1 MQILTITENNMEIG
15 YVGLGGMGHA
25 MASNLISKGH
35 TLRVWN
41 RSPGKAAD
49 LVAQGATLVEHP
61 GQAAAGDG
69 VVFTMVAD
77 DAALEQV
84 VGGPDGIAAKLG
96 PGGIHVSMSTV
107 SPETTQRIAA
117 LHAERGAAFVAAPVF
132 GRPTAAAAAMLFI
145 LVAGEAGAR
154 DKIMPLLETMGQ
166 RVFPLGDDPVAA
178 SIVKLSGNFMIMGVI
193 EAMAEAATLCEKYG
207 VERSAMMD
215 VMTQSIFATPLYVNY
230 GKLIAQHDYANPG
243 FKLSL
248 GFKDADLV
256 MAAARKAHVPM
267 PLASMMHDR
276 FLSALAKD
284 RGELDWTAAALN
296 VSEDAGLRS

>member
-1 MQILTITENNMEIG
+1 MQILTNTENNMEIG

-61 GQAAAGDG
+61 GQAVASDG
-69 VVFTMVAD
+69 IVFTMVAD

-84 VGGPDGIAAKLG
+84 VGGPDGIAARLG

-154 DKIMPLLETMGQ
+154 DKVLPLLETMGQ

-230 GKLIAQHDYANPG
+230 GKLIAQHDYASPG

-248 GFKDADLV
+248 GFKDANLV

-276 FLSALAKD
+276 VLSALAKD

>member
-1 MQILTITENNMEIG
+1 MHILTITENNMEIG

-35 TLRVWN
+35 LLRVWN

-84 VGGPDGIAAKLG
+84 VGGPDGIAARLG

-117 LHAERGAAFVAAPVF
+117 LHAERGASFIAAPVF

-193 EAMAEAATLCEKYG
+193 EAMAEAATLCKKYG

-248 GFKDADLV
+248 GFKDANLV

>member
-49 LVAQGATLVEHP
+49 LVAKGATLVEHP
-61 GQAAAGDG
+61 GQAVAGDG

-154 DKIMPLLETMGQ
+154 DKVLPLLETMGQ

-193 EAMAEAATLCEKYG
+193 EAMAEAAALCEKYG

-248 GFKDADLV
+248 GFKDANLV

>member
-248 GFKDADLV
+248 GFKDANLV

>member
-1 MQILTITENNMEIG
+1 MQIG

-25 MASNLISKGH
+25 MASNLIEKGH

-41 RSPGKAAD
+41 RSPAKAAD
-49 LVAQGATLVEHP
+49 LVAKGATLVDHP
-61 GQAAAGDG
+61 GQAVASDG
-69 VVFTMVAD
+69 IVFTMVAD
-77 DAALEQV
+77 DAALDQV
-84 VGGPDGIAAKLG
+84 TGGPDGIAAKLG

-107 SPETTQRIAA
+107 SPETTRRLAA
-117 LHAERGAAFVAAPVF
+117 LHAERGAAFIAAPVF

-145 LVAGEAGAR
+145 LCAGAEATR
-154 DKIMPLLETMGQ
+154 AKVIPLLETMGQ

-178 SIVKLSGNFMIMGVI
+178 SIVKLGGNFMIMGVI

-207 VERSAMMD
+207 VARKDMID
-215 VMTQSIFATPLYVNY
+215 VMTQSIFATPLHVNY
-230 GKLIAQHDYANPG
+230 GKLIAAHDYANPG

-248 GFKDADLV
+248 GFKDANLV
-256 MAAARKAHVPM
+256 LAAADRARVPM

-276 FLSALAKD
+276 FLAAMAKE

-296 VSEDAGLRS
+296 VAEDAGLR

>member
-1 MQILTITENNMEIG
+1 MQLLTIKETRMDIG

-25 MASNLISKGH
+25 MASNLIDKGH
-35 TLRVWN
+35 ALRVWN

-61 GQAAAGDG
+61 GQAVASDG
-69 VVFTMVAD
+69 IVFTMVAD

-84 VGGPDGIAAKLG
+84 VGGPDGIAATLG

-107 SPETTQRIAA
+107 SPETTKRLAA
-117 LHAERGAAFVAAPVF
+117 LHAERGAAFIAAPVF
-132 GRPTAAAAAMLFI
+132 GRPVAAASAMLFI
-145 LVAGEAGAR
+145 LCAGADAAR
-154 DKIMPLLETMGQ
+154 ERVLPLLATMGQ
-166 RVFPLGDDPVAA
+166 RVFELGIDPVSA
-178 SIVKLSGNFMIMGVI
+178 SIVKLGGNFMIMGVI

-207 VERSAMMD
+207 VPRTAMMD

-230 GKLIAQHDYANPG
+230 GNLIAQHNYTNPG

-248 GFKDADLV
+248 GLKDAKLV
-256 MAAARKAHVPM
+256 LGAASNARVPM

-296 VSEDAGLRS
+296 VSEEAGMGD

>member
-1 MQILTITENNMEIG
+1 
-15 YVGLGGMGHA
+15 
-25 MASNLISKGH
+25 
-35 TLRVWN
+35 
-41 RSPGKAAD
+41 
-49 LVAQGATLVEHP
+49 
-61 GQAAAGDG
+61 
-69 VVFTMVAD
+69 MVAD

-84 VGGPDGIAAKLG
+84 VGGPDGIAATLG

-107 SPETTQRIAA
+107 SPETTRKLAA
-117 LHAERGAAFVAAPVF
+117 LHAGRGAGFIAAPVF

-154 DKIMPLLETMGQ
+154 EKIAPLLETMGQ

-178 SIVKLSGNFMIMGVI
+178 SVVKLSGNFMIMGVI

-207 VERSAMMD
+207 VARAAMMD

-230 GKLIAQHDYANPG
+230 GRLIAQHDYANPG

-248 GFKDADLV
+248 GFKDANLV

-276 FLSALAKD
+276 FLAAMAKD

-296 VSEDAGLRS
+296 VSEDAGLG

>member
-1 MQILTITENNMEIG
+1 MEIG

-25 MASNLISKGH
+25 MAGNLISKGH

-49 LVAQGATLVEHP
+49 LVGQGATLVEHP
-61 GQAAAGDG
+61 GQAVAGDG
-69 VVFTMVAD
+69 IVFTMVAD

-84 VGGPDGIAAKLG
+84 VGGANGIAATLG

-107 SPETTQRIAA
+107 SPETTRKLAA
-117 LHAERGAAFVAAPVF
+117 LHAERGAAFIAAPVF

-145 LVAGEAGAR
+145 LAAGDAGAR
-154 DKIMPLLETMGQ
+154 DKVLPLLETMGQ
-166 RVFPLGDDPVAA
+166 RVFPLGEDPVAA

-207 VERSAMMD
+207 VERSAMLD
-215 VMTQSIFATPLYVNY
+215 VMTKSIFATPLYVNY

-248 GFKDADLV
+248 GFKDANLV
-256 MAAARKAHVPM
+256 LDAATKARVPM

-296 VSEDAGLRS
+296 VSEEAGLR

>member
-49 LVAQGATLVEHP
+49 LVAKGATLVEHP
-61 GQAAAGDG
+61 GQAVAGDG

-84 VGGPDGIAAKLG
+84 VGGPDGIAARLG

-248 GFKDADLV
+248 GFKDANLV

>member
-1 MQILTITENNMEIG
+1 MQIG

-25 MASNLISKGH
+25 MASNLMKQGH
-35 TLRVWN
+35 VARVWN
-41 RSPGKAAD
+41 RLPDKAAG
-49 LVAQGATLVEHP
+49 LVAQGATLVNHP
-61 GQAAAGDG
+61 GQAVAGDG
-69 VVFTMVAD
+69 IVFTMVAD

-84 VGGPDGIAAKLG
+84 VAGPDGIAAALG

-107 SPETTQRIAA
+107 SPETTRRLAA
-117 LHAERGAAFVAAPVF
+117 LHAERGAGFVAAPVF
-132 GRPTAAAAAMLFI
+132 GRPTAVAAAMLFI

-154 DKIMPLLETMGQ
+154 DKILPLLEMMGL

-178 SIVKLSGNFMIMGVI
+178 TIVKLSGNFMIMGVI

-207 VERSAMMD
+207 VARGTMMD

-248 GFKDADLV
+248 GFKDAGLV
-256 MAAARKAHVPM
+256 LDAATKACVPM
-267 PLASMMHDR
+267 PLASLMHDH

-284 RGELDWTAAALN
+284 RGEFDWTAAALN
-296 VSEDAGLRS
+296 VSEKAGPR

>member
-69 VVFTMVAD
+69 IVFTMVAD

-84 VGGPDGIAAKLG
+84 VGGPDGIAARLG

-154 DKIMPLLETMGQ
+154 DKVLPLLETMGQ

-248 GFKDADLV
+248 GFKDANLV

>member
-1 MQILTITENNMEIG
+1 MEIG

-25 MASNLISKGH
+25 MASNLIGKGH
-35 TLRVWN
+35 ALRVWN

-49 LVAQGATLVEHP
+49 LVAQGAMLVDHP
-61 GQAAAGDG
+61 GQAVASDG
-69 VVFTMVAD
+69 IVFTMVAD

-107 SPETTQRIAA
+107 SPETTRKLAA
-117 LHAERGAAFVAAPVF
+117 LHAERGASFIAAPVV

-166 RVFPLGDDPVAA
+166 RVLPLGDDPVAA

-230 GKLIAQHDYANPG
+230 GKLIAQHDYASPG

-248 GFKDADLV
+248 GFKDANLV

>member
-1 MQILTITENNMEIG
+1 MQIG

-49 LVAQGATLVEHP
+49 LVAQGATLVDHP
-61 GQAAAGDG
+61 GQAVASDG
-69 VVFTMVAD
+69 IVFSMVSD
-77 DAALEQV
+77 DAALDQV
-84 VGGPDGIAAKLG
+84 TNGPDGIAAALG

-107 SPETTQRIAA
+107 SPETTRRLAA
-117 LHAERGAAFVAAPVF
+117 LHAERGAAFIAAPVF

-145 LVAGEAGAR
+145 LCAGAEAAR
-154 DKIMPLLETMGQ
+154 HKVIPLLETMGQ

-178 SIVKLSGNFMIMGVI
+178 SIVKLGGNFMIMGVI

-207 VERSAMMD
+207 VERSAMID

-230 GKLIAQHDYANPG
+230 GKLIAAHDYANPG

-248 GFKDADLV
+248 GFKDANLV
-256 MAAARKAHVPM
+256 LDAATKARVPM
-267 PLASMMHDR
+267 PLAGMMHDR
-276 FLSALAKD
+276 FLAAMAKE

-296 VSEDAGLRS
+296 VSEDAGLR

>member
-1 MQILTITENNMEIG
+1 MELG

-25 MASNLISKGH
+25 MASNLIGKGH

-61 GQAAAGDG
+61 GQAVASDG
-69 VVFTMVAD
+69 IVFTMVAD

-84 VGGPDGIAAKLG
+84 VGGPDGIAATLG

-107 SPETTQRIAA
+107 SPETTRKLAA
-117 LHAERGAAFVAAPVF
+117 LHAERGAAFIAAPVF

-154 DKIMPLLETMGQ
+154 EKIVPLLETMGQ

-178 SIVKLSGNFMIMGVI
+178 SVVKLSGNFMIMGVI

-207 VERSAMMD
+207 VERAAMMD

-230 GKLIAQHDYANPG
+230 GRLIAQHDYANPG

-248 GFKDADLV
+248 GFKDANLV

-276 FLSALAKD
+276 FISAMAKD

-296 VSEDAGLRS
+296 VSEDAGLR

>member
-49 LVAQGATLVEHP
+49 LVGQGATLVEHP
-61 GQAAAGDG
+61 GQAVAGDG
-69 VVFTMVAD
+69 IVFTMVAD

-84 VGGPDGIAAKLG
+84 VGGANGIAATLG

-107 SPETTQRIAA
+107 SPETTRKLAA
-117 LHAERGAAFVAAPVF
+117 LHAERGAAFIAAPVF

-145 LVAGEAGAR
+145 LAAGDAAAR
-154 DKIMPLLETMGQ
+154 DKVLPLLETMGQ

-207 VERSAMMD
+207 VERSAMLD
-215 VMTQSIFATPLYVNY
+215 VMTKSIFATPLYVNY

-248 GFKDADLV
+248 GFKDANLV
-256 MAAARKAHVPM
+256 LDAATKARVPM

-296 VSEDAGLRS
+296 VSEEAGLR

>member
-1 MQILTITENNMEIG
+1 MEIG

-25 MASNLISKGH
+25 MASNLMDKGH

-49 LVAQGATLVEHP
+49 LVARGATRVEHP
-61 GQAAAGDG
+61 GQAVASDG
-69 VVFTMVAD
+69 IVFTMVAD
-77 DAALEQV
+77 DAALDQV
-84 VGGPDGIAAKLG
+84 TCGPDGIAAALG

-107 SPETTQRIAA
+107 SPETTRRLAA
-117 LHAERGAAFVAAPVF
+117 LHAERGAAFIAAPVF

-145 LVAGEAGAR
+145 LCAGAEAAR
-154 DKIMPLLETMGQ
+154 NKVIPLLETMGQ

-178 SIVKLSGNFMIMGVI
+178 SIVKLGGNFMIMGVI

-207 VERSAMMD
+207 VERSAMID

-230 GKLIAQHDYANPG
+230 GKLIAAHDYANPG

-248 GFKDADLV
+248 GFKDANLV
-256 MAAARKAHVPM
+256 LAAADRARVPM

-276 FLSALAKD
+276 FLAAMAKE

-296 VSEDAGLRS
+296 VSEDAGLGG

>member
-1 MQILTITENNMEIG
+1 MEIG

-25 MASNLISKGH
+25 MASNLIDKGH

-49 LVAQGATLVEHP
+49 LVAKGATLVEHP
-61 GQAAAGDG
+61 GQAVDSSGI
-69 VVFTMVAD
+69 VFTMVAD
-77 DAALEQV
+77 DAALEHV

-107 SPETTQRIAA
+107 SPETTRKLAA
-117 LHAERGAAFVAAPVF
+117 LHAERGARLIAAPVF
-132 GRPTAAAAAMLFI
+132 GRPVAAASAMLFI
-145 LVAGEAGAR
+145 LCAGDDAAR
-154 DKIMPLLETMGQ
+154 EKILPLLATMGQ
-166 RVFPLGDDPVAA
+166 RVFQLGTDPVAA

-207 VERSAMMD
+207 VPRTAMMD

-230 GKLIAQHDYANPG
+230 GNLIAQHNYTNPG

-248 GFKDADLV
+248 GFKDANLV

-296 VSEDAGLRS
+296 VSEEAGLKR

>member
-49 LVAQGATLVEHP
+49 LVGQGATLVEHP
-61 GQAAAGDG
+61 GQAVAGDG
-69 VVFTMVAD
+69 IVFTMVAD

-248 GFKDADLV
+248 GFKDANLV

>member
-1 MQILTITENNMEIG
+1 MEIG

-25 MASNLISKGH
+25 MASNLIGKGH

-49 LVAQGATLVEHP
+49 LVAQGAMLVDHP
-61 GQAAAGDG
+61 GQAVASDG
-69 VVFTMVAD
+69 IVFTMVAD

-84 VGGPDGIAAKLG
+84 VGGPDGIGAKLG

-107 SPETTQRIAA
+107 SPETTRKLAA
-117 LHAERGAAFVAAPVF
+117 LHAERGAGFIAAPVF

-145 LVAGEAGAR
+145 LVAGAPAAR
-154 DKIMPLLETMGQ
+154 EQIMPLLETMGQ

-248 GFKDADLV
+248 GFKDANLV

-284 RGELDWTAAALN
+284 RGGLDWTAAALN
-296 VSEDAGLRS
+296 VSEEAGLRS

>member
-1 MQILTITENNMEIG
+1 MDIG

-25 MASNLISKGH
+25 MASNLIDKGH

-49 LVAQGATLVEHP
+49 LVAKGATLVEHP
-61 GQAAAGDG
+61 GQAVESSGI
-69 VVFTMVAD
+69 VFTMVAD
-77 DAALEQV
+77 DAALDDV
-84 VGGPDGIAAKLG
+84 TGGPDGIVARLG

-107 SPETTQRIAA
+107 SPETTRRLAA
-117 LHAERGAAFVAAPVF
+117 LHAERGAAFIAAPVF
-132 GRPTAAAAAMLFI
+132 GRPAAAAASMLFI
-145 LVAGEAGAR
+145 LCAGADAAR
-154 DKIMPLLETMGQ
+154 EKIVPLLETMGQ

-178 SIVKLSGNFMIMGVI
+178 SIVKLGGNFMIMGVI

-207 VERSAMMD
+207 VERGAMID

-230 GKLIAQHDYANPG
+230 GKLIAKHDYASPG

-248 GFKDADLV
+248 GFKDANLV
-256 MAAARKAHVPM
+256 LAAANKAHVPM

-276 FLSALAKD
+276 FLSAMAKD

-296 VSEDAGLRS
+296 VSEEAGLNR

>member
-1 MQILTITENNMEIG
+1 MEIG

-25 MASNLISKGH
+25 MASNLIGKGH

-61 GQAAAGDG
+61 GQAVASDG
-69 VVFTMVAD
+69 IVFTMVAD

-84 VGGPDGIAAKLG
+84 VGGPDGIAATLG

-107 SPETTQRIAA
+107 SPETTRKLAA
-117 LHAERGAAFVAAPVF
+117 LHAGRGAGFIAAPVF

-154 DKIMPLLETMGQ
+154 EKIAPLLETMGQ

-178 SIVKLSGNFMIMGVI
+178 SVVKLSGNFMIMGVI

-207 VERSAMMD
+207 VARAAMMD

-230 GKLIAQHDYANPG
+230 GRLIAQHDYANPG

-248 GFKDADLV
+248 GFKDANLV

-276 FLSALAKD
+276 FLAAMAKD

-296 VSEDAGLRS
+296 VSEDAGLG

>member
-1 MQILTITENNMEIG
+1 MEIG

-25 MASNLISKGH
+25 MASNLIEKGH

-49 LVAQGATLVEHP
+49 LVAQGATLVDHP
-61 GQAAAGDG
+61 GQAVTSDG

-77 DAALEQV
+77 DAALDQV
-84 VGGPDGIAAKLG
+84 TCGPHGIAAKLG

-107 SPETTQRIAA
+107 SPETTRRLAA
-117 LHAERGAAFVAAPVF
+117 LHAERGAAFIAAPVF

-145 LVAGEAGAR
+145 LCAGTEAAR
-154 DKIMPLLETMGQ
+154 TKVIPLLETMGQ

-178 SIVKLSGNFMIMGVI
+178 SIVKLGGNFMIMGVI

-207 VERSAMMD
+207 VARKDMID

-230 GKLIAQHDYANPG
+230 GKLIAGHDYTNPG

-248 GFKDADLV
+248 GFKDANLV
-256 MAAARKAHVPM
+256 LAAADRARVPM

-276 FLSALAKD
+276 FLAAMAKE

-296 VSEDAGLRS
+296 VSEDAGLR

>member
-49 LVAQGATLVEHP
+49 LVAKGATLVEHP
-61 GQAAAGDG
+61 GQAVAGDG

-230 GKLIAQHDYANPG
+230 GKLIAQHDYASPG

-248 GFKDADLV
+248 GFKDANLV

>member
-1 MQILTITENNMEIG
+1 MEIG

-35 TLRVWN
+35 ALRVWN
-41 RSPGKAAD
+41 RSPGKADD

-61 GQAAAGDG
+61 GQAVASDG
-69 VVFTMVAD
+69 IVFTMVAD

-107 SPETTQRIAA
+107 SPETTRKLAA
-117 LHAERGAAFVAAPVF
+117 LHAERGAGFIAAPVF

-154 DKIMPLLETMGQ
+154 DKVVPLLQTMGQ

-248 GFKDADLV
+248 GFKDANLV

-296 VSEDAGLRS
+296 VSEEAGLR

>member
-1 MQILTITENNMEIG
+1 MELG

-35 TLRVWN
+35 ALRVWN

-49 LVAQGATLVEHP
+49 LVAQGAVLVDHP
-61 GQAAAGDG
+61 GKAVASDG
-69 VVFTMVAD
+69 IVFTMVAD

-107 SPETTQRIAA
+107 SPETTRKLAA
-117 LHAERGAAFVAAPVF
+117 LHAERGAGFIAAPVF

-145 LVAGEAGAR
+145 LIAGEAGAR
-154 DKIMPLLETMGQ
+154 DKVMPLLETMGQ

-248 GFKDADLV
+248 GFKDANLV

-296 VSEDAGLRS
+296 VSEEAGLKG

>member
-1 MQILTITENNMEIG
+1 MEIG

-25 MASNLISKGH
+25 MASNLIGKGH
-35 TLRVWN
+35 ALRVWN

-49 LVAQGATLVEHP
+49 LVAQGAMLVDHP
-61 GQAAAGDG
+61 GQAVASDG
-69 VVFTMVAD
+69 IVFTMVAD

-117 LHAERGAAFVAAPVF
+117 LHAERGASFIAAPVF

-207 VERSAMMD
+207 VERAAMMD

-248 GFKDADLV
+248 GFKDANLV

>member
-1 MQILTITENNMEIG
+1 METRMDIG

-25 MASNLISKGH
+25 MASNLIGKGH

-41 RSPGKAAD
+41 RSPGKAAG

-61 GQAAAGDG
+61 GQAVESSGI
-69 VVFTMVAD
+69 VFTMVAD

-107 SPETTQRIAA
+107 SPETTRRLAA
-117 LHAERGAAFVAAPVF
+117 LHAERGAAFIAAPVF

-145 LVAGEAGAR
+145 LCAGDAAAR
-154 DKIMPLLETMGQ
+154 ETIVPLLETMGQ
-166 RVFPLGDDPVAA
+166 RVFQLGPDPAAA

-207 VERSAMMD
+207 VERTAMMD

-230 GKLIAQHDYANPG
+230 GKLIAGHDYANPG

-248 GFKDADLV
+248 GFKDANLV
-256 MAAARKAHVPM
+256 LDAATKARVPM

-296 VSEDAGLRS
+296 VSEEAGLKR

>member
-1 MQILTITENNMEIG
+1 MNIG

-41 RSPGKAAD
+41 RSPGKAAG
-49 LVAQGATLVEHP
+49 LVGQGATLVEHP
-61 GQAAAGDG
+61 GQAVAGDG
-69 VVFTMVAD
+69 IVFTMVAD

-84 VGGPDGIAAKLG
+84 VGGANGIAATLG

-107 SPETTQRIAA
+107 SPETTRKLAA
-117 LHAERGAAFVAAPVF
+117 LHAERGAAFIAAPVF

-145 LVAGEAGAR
+145 LAAGDAAAR
-154 DKIMPLLETMGQ
+154 DKVLPLLETMGQ

-207 VERSAMMD
+207 VSRSAMLD

-248 GFKDADLV
+248 GFKDANLV
-256 MAAARKAHVPM
+256 LDAATKARVPM

-296 VSEDAGLRS
+296 VSEEAGLR